1 MYIDQVGLE
10 IGILLPLFPVPPCP
24 AGGVFKYPLLTW
36 GERGPLS
43 SILHFQNISSG
54 GRGQSGQLGYV
65 VSPRGQAGQ
74 NTDYCGDRGRR
85 RGSARSAWNSVSS
98 RPAWGV

>member
-10 IGILLPLFPVPPCP
+10 IGIFLPLFPVPPCP

-43 SILHFQNISSG
+43 LILHFQNISSG

-65 VSPRGQAGQ
+65 VSPRGQAEQ
-74 NTDYCGDRGRR
+74 NTGYCGDRGRR
-85 RGSARSAWNSVSS
+85 KGSARSAWNSVSS
-98 RPAWGV
+98 RPAWGI